1 MNWVAA
7 LVGRRLFFSVQMN
20 LRGVFIFAVGG
31 FVSTVPLAAADA
43 AKVDYT
49 QRNEPFAPAAGV
61 PPEKRSPEHN
71 RTVQDLRVAPSVT
84 NPAGSVPSERRS
96 PIDLTEAREKRVLA
110 PETQK
115 PAVRAPELSPFD
127 HRESRFKT
135 AGSTEKPK
143 LVTRYQDAMT
153 SAHATTQKRS
163 PALGADT
170 TARVNRFVFRRSG
183 AAPADGAVPVGS
195 TPAAARPQ
203 PRALP

>member
-1 MNWVAA
+1 
-7 LVGRRLFFSVQMN
+7 MN
-20 LRGVFIFAVGG
+20 LRGVFIFAVSG
-31 FVSTVPLAAADA
+31 FVSTAPLAAADA

-61 PPEKRSPEHN
+61 PPEKRTPEHN
-71 RTVQDLRVAPSVT
+71 RTVQDRRVAPSVT

-96 PIDLTEAREKRVLA
+96 PIDLAEAREKSVLA
-110 PETQK
+110 PETQQ

-135 AGSTEKPK
+135 AGSAEKPK

-170 TARVNRFVFRRSG
+170 TARVNRFVFRRNG

-195 TPAAARPQ
+195 TPAAAGPQ